1 MIKKEYQKPEMNT
14 VTIQHRTQILI
25 ASLTNVSAS
34 GLDSE
39 ESLDYGDDDKKS
51 INSWEAW

>member
-1 MIKKEYQKPEMNT
+1 MIKKEYQKPEMKT
-14 VTIQHRTQILI
+14 VTIQHRTQILG
-25 ASLTNVSAS
+25 ASLTNISAS

>member
-1 MIKKEYQKPEMNT
+1 MIKKEYQKPEMKT